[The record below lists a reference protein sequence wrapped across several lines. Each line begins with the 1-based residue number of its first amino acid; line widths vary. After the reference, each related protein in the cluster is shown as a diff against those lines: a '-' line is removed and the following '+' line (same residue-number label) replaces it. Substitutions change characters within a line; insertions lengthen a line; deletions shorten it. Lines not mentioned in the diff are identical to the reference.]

1 MERNIPRAAIHVGTD
16 KKSFSSQVGNEA
28 ERRGWDEKR
37 YQLKNADI
45 DKNNHYNYSRKRLN
59 FEIVKGGKIVP
70 LGSQA
75 VPLHE
80 RLQHRLDELGFKP
93 YMDAKRP
100 DQVSRN
106 SPNCTVGIIFSGDHD
121 VLNRLA
127 FGEQKLNTSDPNAD
141 HSKVVLQKGIYDW
154 ALDTYRFACEKWG
167 EENVIGFDVH
177 CDETSIHAHVQTI
190 PVEKVKK
197 RGRIGSKYVNKNN
210 PDIVLSTKEWR
221 ALPKDERDN
230 YTKQTASKDYV
241 ECVSYAK
248 VWGETRKA
256 KSEYLSQLHT
266 DYHNAVGCKYGLARG
281 IPYNELSEEEKR
293 GRRHKNKVVLEAE
306 RQAKAALDKV
316 EKYAVLATVD
326 KQELTF
332 PLLNIKTP
340 VQEAMDAVKK
350 ELAIPIPALIGQKT
364 WREERTTNI
373 NDAIKALIAAINAE
387 RDKQNNGIRASV
399 NKTYTYYMQ
408 QLNKLIVENKALWN
422 ENDMLKAENT
432 EVKQRI
438 SQLDE
443 NAVRRVTA
451 QKDAVIESLNTQ
463 LASKNEDITKLKTDY
478 NTLWEK
484 YKILVIQWNDLTK
497 QPEIIEAVKRVK
509 ERKEQEA
516 EAKREEQARQDRFQD
531 ILDRFIS
538 EGHEQLKAFSQSSR
552 IDFDEKEAKA
562 IYYGIMA
569 TATKSNITIRSP
581 QGSKFAVERFLVSM
595 DWNGCGNYR
604 RECVAHWTKIFATDE
619 VVYTEPI
626 IQNFLSFV
634 EHMSCSA
641 DTYVSLGG
649 SNGCA
654 DQLTNWDGTQ
664 KLGVGAPS
672 KKKSQGLSR

>member
-70 LGSQA
+70 LGSQS

-177 CDETSIHAHVQTI
+177 CDETSIHAHVQTV
-190 PVEKVKK
+190 PVEQVKK
-197 RGRIGSKYVNKNN
+197 RGRIGSKYIHKDN
-210 PDIVLSTKEWR
+210 PEKVLSTKEWR
-221 ALPKDERDN
+221 ALPKEERDN
-230 YTKQTASKDYV
+230 YTKSEAAKGVV
-241 ECVSYAK
+241 ERVSYAK
-248 VWGETRKA
+248 VWGERA
-256 KSEYLSQLHT
+256 KDKSQYLSQLHT
-266 DYHNAVGCKYGLARG
+266 DYYNKVGHKYGLARG
-281 IPYNELSEEEKR
+281 FSYDELSEEEKR
-293 GRRHKNKVVLEAE
+293 GRKHKNKVVLEAE
-306 RQAKAALDKV
+306 RQAKVALDKV
-316 EKYAVLATVD
+316 EKYAVLATID
-326 KQELTF
+326 KKELTIPF
-332 PLLNIKTP
+332 LNIKAP
-340 VQEAMDAVKK
+340 VQEAMNAVKK
-350 ELAIPIPALIGQKT
+350 ELAIPIPTIIGQKA

-373 NDAIKALIAAINAE
+373 NDAIKALVAAINAE
-387 RDKQNNGIRASV
+387 RDKQNEGVRKSV

-408 QLNKLIVENKALWN
+408 NLNKQIEENKSLRA
-422 ENDMLKAENT
+422 ENDALKAENNK
-432 EVKQRI
+432 VKQHI

-443 NAVRRVTA
+443 KAVGRVTTQLVCAKEELASAKSYNTTLMEMYNDLKARWNAIWQEPEMTDAWRRV
-451 QKDAVIESLNTQ
+451 
-463 LASKNEDITKLKTDY
+463 
-478 NTLWEK
+478 
-484 YKILVIQWNDLTK
+484 
-497 QPEIIEAVKRVK
+497 EA
-509 ERKEQEA
+509 RKEKETKEKARQEA
-516 EAKREEQARQDRFQD
+516 EAKRESMVRQNRY
-531 ILDRFIS
+531 IGVLDKFIH
-538 EGHEQLKAFSQSSR
+538 EGHEALSSFAKTDR
-552 IDFDEKEAKA
+552 VNFNEKESAY

-569 TATKSNITIRSP
+569 SAVKHNI
-581 QGSKFAVERFLVSM
+581 GLDSKACIESAAKRFLSGM
-595 DWNGCGNYR
+595 SWHGFTDFKQ
-604 RECVAHWTKIFATDE
+604 ECITSWTKLFATNE
-619 VVYTEPI
+619 VQFTDNAI
-626 IQNFLSFV
+626 DNFLAFV
-634 EHMSCSA
+634 DHMSCSA

-664 KLGVGAPS
+664 KVGLGIFYKE
-672 KKKSQGLSR
+672 KKKSQSR

>member
-59 FEIVKGGKIVP
+59 FEIVKGEKIVP
-70 LGSQA
+70 LGSQS

-177 CDETSIHAHVQTI
+177 CDETSIHAHVQTV
-190 PVEKVKK
+190 PVEQVRK
-197 RGRIGSKYVNKNN
+197 RGRIGSKYIHKDN
-210 PDIVLSTKEWR
+210 PEKVLSTKEWR
-221 ALPKDERDN
+221 ALPKEERDN
-230 YTKQTASKDYV
+230 YTKSEAAKGVV
-241 ECVSYAK
+241 ERVSYAK
-248 VWGETRKA
+248 VWGERA
-256 KSEYLSQLHT
+256 KDKSQYLSQLHT
-266 DYHNAVGCKYGLARG
+266 DYYNKVGHKYGLARG
-281 IPYNELSEEEKR
+281 FSYDELSEEEKR
-293 GRRHKNKVVLEAE
+293 GRKHKNKVVLEAE
-306 RQAKAALDKV
+306 RQAKVALDKV
-316 EKYAVLATVD
+316 EKYAVLATID
-326 KQELTF
+326 KKELTI
-332 PLLNIKTP
+332 PLLNIKAP
-340 VQEAMDAVKK
+340 VQEAMNAVKK
-350 ELAIPIPALIGQKT
+350 ELAIPIPTIIGQKA

-373 NDAIKALIAAINAE
+373 NDAIKALVAAINAE
-387 RDKQNNGIRASV
+387 RDKQNEGVRKSV

-408 QLNKLIVENKALWN
+408 NLNKQIEENKSLRA
-422 ENDMLKAENT
+422 ENDALKAENNI
-432 EVKQRI
+432 VKQRI

-443 NAVRRVTA
+443 KAVERVTTQLVYAKEELASVKSYNTTLMEMYNDLKARWNAIWQEPEMTDAWRRV
-451 QKDAVIESLNTQ
+451 
-463 LASKNEDITKLKTDY
+463 
-478 NTLWEK
+478 
-484 YKILVIQWNDLTK
+484 
-497 QPEIIEAVKRVK
+497 EA
-509 ERKEQEA
+509 RKEKETKEKARQEA
-516 EAKREEQARQDRFQD
+516 EDKRESMARQNRY
-531 ILDRFIS
+531 IGVLDKFIH
-538 EGHEQLKAFSQSSR
+538 EGHEALSSFAKTDR
-552 IDFDEKEAKA
+552 VNFNEKESAS

-569 TATKSNITIRSP
+569 SAVKHNI
-581 QGSKFAVERFLVSM
+581 GLDSKASIESAAKRFLSDM
-595 DWNGCGNYR
+595 SWHGFTDFKQ
-604 RECVAHWTKIFATDE
+604 ECVTNWTKLFATNE
-619 VVYTEPI
+619 VQFTDNAI
-626 IQNFLSFV
+626 DNFLAFV
-634 EHMSCSA
+634 DHMSCSA

-664 KLGVGAPS
+664 KVGLGAVLR
-672 KKKSQGLSR
+672 KKPRGFSL